1 MATTI
6 PATIERIKAALDA
19 HFDGKGFAWKTRESQ
34 SEHEQAK
41 PTVYAMTCAQ
51 RTGDN
56 WPTVCPSVTIE
67 LRGAVVE
74 NTDRIMLDIAC
85 HCVVVNSAILER
97 EKTVMLD
104 DGLHYAYLDEDG
116 YTDEGVVEALFSD
129 CLLLGEETLNALRSI
144 AGVSNVR
151 LVPPDTMDDFP
162 HCQCQVTATVTAL
175 TRYIPDIPDDL
186 L

>member
-6 PATIERIKAALDA
+6 PDTIERIKAALDA
-19 HFDGKGFAWKTRESQ
+19 HFASKGFEWKTRESQ
-34 SEHEQAK
+34 DEHEQAK
-41 PTVYAMTCAQ
+41 PTVYALTCAQ
-51 RTGDN
+51 RTADN

-97 EKTVMLD
+97 EKAVMLD
-104 DGLHYAYLDEDG
+104 DGINYAYLDEDG
-116 YTDEGVVEALFSD
+116 YTDEGVVEALFAD
-129 CLLLGEETLNALRSI
+129 CLLLGEETMNALR
-144 AGVSNVR
+144 AVSGASN
-151 LVPPDTMDDFP
+151 LKLIPPDAIDDFP
-162 HCQCQVTATVTAL
+162 HCQCQVVATVSML
-175 TRYIPDIPDDL
+175 TQFIQDDL

>member
-6 PATIERIKAALDA
+6 PATIGCIKDALDA
-19 HFDGKGFAWKTRESQ
+19 HFASKGFAWKTRESQ
-34 SEHEQAK
+34 DEHEQAK
-41 PTVYAMTCAQ
+41 PTVYALVCAQ

-67 LRGAVVE
+67 LRGATVE
-74 NTDRIMLDIAC
+74 TADRIALDIAC

-97 EKTVMLD
+97 EKTVEV
-104 DGLHYAYLDEDG
+104 DGVHHFLPDEG

-129 CLLLGEETLNALRSI
+129 CLLLGEETMNALR
-144 AGVSNVR
+144 GVSGVSD
-151 LVPPDTMDDFP
+151 LALILPATLEDFP
-162 HCQCQVTATVTAL
+162 HCQCQVVATVSML
-175 TRYIPDIPDDL
+175 TQFIPEDL

>member
-6 PATIERIKAALDA
+6 SGTIGRIKAALDA
-19 HFDGKGFAWKTRESQ
+19 HFNGKGFAWKTRESQ
-34 SEHEQAK
+34 DEHEQAK

-67 LRGAVVE
+67 LHGAEVE
-74 NTDRIMLDIAC
+74 NSDRILLDIVC

-97 EKTVMLD
+97 EKTVRLD
-104 DGLHYAYLDEDG
+104 DGIHYAYLNEDG
-116 YTDEGVVEALFSD
+116 YTDEGVVEALFAD
-129 CLLLGEETLNALRSI
+129 CLLLGEETLNALRGV
-144 AGVSNVR
+144 AGVSD
-151 LVPPDTMDDFP
+151 LALIPPATLEDFP
-162 HCQCQVTATVTAL
+162 HCQCQVMATVSML
-175 TRYIPDIPDDL
+175 TQFIPEDL

>member
-6 PATIERIKAALDA
+6 PATIGCIKTALDA
-19 HFDGKGFAWKTRESQ
+19 HFADKGFEWKTQESQ

-41 PTVYAMTCAQ
+41 PTVYALVCAQ

-56 WPTVCPSVTIE
+56 WPTACPSVTVE
-67 LRGAVVE
+67 LRGAAVE
-74 NTDRIMLDIAC
+74 NTDRISLEIAC

-97 EKTVMLD
+97 EKTVG
-104 DGLHYAYLDEDG
+104 DGGVWHFINEDG
-116 YTDEGVVEALFSD
+116 YTEDGVVEALFSD
-129 CLLLGEETLNALRSI
+129 CLLLGEETLNALRGIS
-144 AGVSNVR
+144 GVANIK
-151 LVPPDTMDDFP
+151 LIPPAILDDFP

-175 TRYIPDIPDDL
+175 TRYIEDDL

>member
-6 PATIERIKAALDA
+6 PATIGRIKDALDA
-19 HFDGKGFAWKTRESQ
+19 HFASKGFEWKTRESQ
-34 SEHEQAK
+34 DEHEQAK

-67 LRGAVVE
+67 LRGAAVE
-74 NTDRIMLDIAC
+74 NTDRISLDIAC

-97 EKTVMLD
+97 EKTVEV
-104 DGLHYAYLDEDG
+104 DGVHHFLNGEG

-129 CLLLGEETLNALRSI
+129 CLLLAEETMNALRNVP
-144 AGVSNVR
+144 GVSDIGII
-151 LVPPDTMDDFP
+151 PQASMEDFP
-162 HCQCQVTATVTAL
+162 HCQSQVVATVSML
-175 TRYIPDIPDDL
+175 TQFIEDFL
-186 L
+186 

>member
-6 PATIERIKAALDA
+6 PATIGRIKDALDA
-19 HFDGKGFAWKTRESQ
+19 YFADKGFAWKTRESQ
-34 SEHEQAK
+34 TEHEQAK
-41 PTVYAMTCAQ
+41 PTVYALVCAQ

-67 LRGAVVE
+67 LRGAEVE
-74 NTDRIMLDIAC
+74 TTDRMLLDIEC

-97 EKTVMLD
+97 EKTVEV
-104 DGLHYAYLDEDG
+104 DGIHHFLTDEG

-129 CLLLGEETLNALRSI
+129 CLLLAEETMNALRNVS
-144 AGVSNVR
+144 GVSGIGII
-151 LVPPDTMDDFP
+151 PPATLEDFP
-162 HCQCQVTATVTAL
+162 HCQCQVVATVPML
-175 TRYIPDIPDDL
+175 TQFIPEDL